1 MWSMSGPDSGAEQA
15 MRRRQRPDN
24 EIPLPV
30 PVEVTLFRTQ
40 DIAVFICG
48 LRAFRHG
55 VDFTVEVRSR
65 ADGPDLGP
73 GLHGHDQ
80 SGDVFL
86 FGVEFAD
93 GRCCSNLPPLGP
105 LPMDPEAS
113 MDAEAS
119 VGPTLIPGGGG
130 GSSNSADISF
140 FLSPVPP
147 PGDLTFVCAWPGRGV
162 PESRAVLAAQPLI
175 DASRRVS
182 ELWPWAPPSYRRTP
196 QATPRLPDGGW
207 FAALQRPERGT

>member
-1 MWSMSGPDSGAEQA
+1 MWSTSGPDNSAGQA
-15 MRRRQRPDN
+15 IRRRQRPDN
-24 EIPLPV
+24 EIPVPV
-30 PVEVTLFRTQ
+30 PVEVTLFRSP

-55 VDFTVEVRSR
+55 LDFTVEIRSR

-93 GRCCSNLPPLGP
+93 GQRCSNLPPLGS
-105 LPMDPEAS
+105 LPMD
-113 MDAEAS
+113 DAEGSA
-119 VGPTLIPGGGG
+119 GPTLIPSGGG
-130 GSSNSADISF
+130 GSSNSADISY

-162 PESRAVLAAQPLI
+162 PESRAVLAAQPLV
-175 DASRRVS
+175 DASQRVS
-182 ELWPWAPPSYRRTP
+182 ELWPWAPPSYRGTP
-196 QATPRLPDGGW
+196 HATPCVPDGGW
-207 FAALQRPERGT
+207 FAALQRPERGR